1 MNKHNLE
8 LLGLSEGATQ
18 EQVEEAYATM
28 RAKLLEDR
36 FLDGE
41 AGNEA
46 ARMLTKIQVA
56 YDELL
61 TEFAE
66 FGKGEDINAGD
77 GSAYTRVEELIK
89 SGDLNEAQRVL
100 DSFNERGAQWH
111 YLQSVVFYRKN
122 WMNESKK
129 QLEIAMRLDSANPKY
144 REAYEKL
151 NEKIAYDAQKQN
163 ANDGNGGNQG
173 PYQGQDM
180 NNAYSDNQ
188 MGGSFCA
195 SCVECCALNACI
207 NCLCNGCCH

>member
-1 MNKHNLE
+1 MNKQNLE

-18 EQVEEAYATM
+18 QEVEEAYAAL

-46 ARMLTKIQVA
+46 ARKLTKIQVA
-56 YDELL
+56 YDELM
-61 TEFAE
+61 TEFAG
-66 FGKGEDINAGD
+66 FSKDSGEATD
-77 GSAYTRVEELIK
+77 GSAYTRIEELIK
-89 SGDLNEAQRVL
+89 SGDLAEAQRVL
-100 DSFNERGAQWH
+100 DSFNERGAHWH

-122 WMNESKK
+122 WINESKK
-129 QLEIAMRLDSANPKY
+129 QLEIAMRLDGGNPKY
-144 REAYEKL
+144 KEAYDKL
-151 NEKIAYDAQKQN
+151 NEKIAYDSSKPN
-163 ANDGNGGNQG
+163 EGNDTA
-173 PYQGQDM
+173 YRGQDM
-180 NNAYSDNQ
+180 NNAYTDNQ